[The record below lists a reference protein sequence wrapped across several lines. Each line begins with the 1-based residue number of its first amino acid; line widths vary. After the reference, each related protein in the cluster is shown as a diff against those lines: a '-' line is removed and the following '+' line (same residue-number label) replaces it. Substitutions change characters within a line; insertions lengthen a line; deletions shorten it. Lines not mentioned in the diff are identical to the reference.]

1 MKLYSH
7 PLSGNS
13 HKVRM
18 MLALMKIDYE
28 EIVVDLLKGA
38 HKAPEFLAMNPRGQV
53 PVLVDGDATIY
64 DSQAILVYLVN
75 KYGEAGKWLPTDPFG
90 RALVMQWLSF
100 AANEVHH
107 GPFLAR
113 LHFLLNVPLD
123 LALAQDRS
131 NAALRILDDHLAKNN
146 WLVADRPTIADV
158 AVFPYVAL
166 AREGKVDLDAYKNV
180 LAWIERIRALPGYV
194 PMAGL

>member
-13 HKVRM
+13 HKVRLL
-18 MLALMKIDYE
+18 LALMNIEYE

-75 KYGEAGKWLPTDPFG
+75 KYGTDDKWLPTDPVG
-90 RALVMQWLSF
+90 RARVMQWLSF

-113 LHFLLNVPLD
+113 LHFLLSVPLD

-131 NAALRILDDHLAKNN
+131 HAALRILDDHLAKNT
-146 WLVADRPTIADV
+146 WLVADRATIADI

-166 AREGKVDLDAYKNV
+166 APEGKVSLDGYPNIR
-180 LAWIERIRALPGYV
+180 AWIDRMRALPGYV
-194 PMAGL
+194 AMAGL

>member
-13 HKVRM
+13 HKVRLL
-18 MLALMKIDYE
+18 LALMKIDYE
-28 EIVVDLLKGA
+28 EIVVDLLNGE
-38 HKAPEFLAMNPRGQV
+38 HKKPEFLAMNPRGQV

-75 KYGEAGKWLPTDPFG
+75 KYGGGDKWLPSDPLG
-90 RALVMQWLSF
+90 RARVMQWLSF

-113 LHFLLNVPLD
+113 LHFLLGLPLD
-123 LALAQDRS
+123 IALAQERS
-131 NAALRILDDHLAKNN
+131 HAALRILDDHLAKNT
-146 WLVADRPTIADV
+146 WLAADRPTIADI
-158 AVFPYVAL
+158 AVMPYVGL
-166 AREGKVDLDAYKNV
+166 APEGKVSLDGYPHV
-180 LAWIERIRALPGYV
+180 VAWLDRIRALPGYV
-194 PMAGL
+194 GMAGL